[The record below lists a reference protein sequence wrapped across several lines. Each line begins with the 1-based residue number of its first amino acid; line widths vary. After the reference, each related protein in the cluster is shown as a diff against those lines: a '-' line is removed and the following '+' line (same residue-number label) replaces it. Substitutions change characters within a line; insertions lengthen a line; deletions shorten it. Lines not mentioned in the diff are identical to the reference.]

1 VLTEIKSL
9 LSSNHKLSAT
19 ISGGGIGFFSKLLVH
34 GGGSALLVRGHIP
47 YGTSTLHTAAAPW
60 QHGQGAVS
68 QRTAENVT
76 INLEQ
81 SSHWLDPNERVNHV
95 SLCCTATMKSER
107 ERQGREHRAWISLRG
122 DKKPNKSL
130 KISLSHY
137 LTREEQEDLLSELLL
152 KLLAEY
158 VGVSSEGNALVE
170 AKKQDSN
177 IVEHKS
183 LE

>member
-1 VLTEIKSL
+1 
-9 LSSNHKLSAT
+9 
-19 ISGGGIGFFSKLLVH
+19 
-34 GGGSALLVRGHIP
+34 
-47 YGTSTLHTAAAPW
+47 
-60 QHGQGAVS
+60 
-68 QRTAENVT
+68 
-76 INLEQ
+76 
-81 SSHWLDPNERVNHV
+81 
-95 SLCCTATMKSER
+95 MKSER